1 MDLLNLRLAAARR
14 RLLYRPDPKLIA
26 GANHF
31 VRIENNFQ

>member
-26 GANHF
+26 
-31 VRIENNFQ
+31 VSMISPVEE